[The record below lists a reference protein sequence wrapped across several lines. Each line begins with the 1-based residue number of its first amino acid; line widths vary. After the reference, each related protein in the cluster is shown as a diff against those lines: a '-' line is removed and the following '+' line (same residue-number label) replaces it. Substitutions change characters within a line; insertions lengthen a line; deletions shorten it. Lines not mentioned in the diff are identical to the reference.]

1 MSIAQVQVV
10 VDQEEIRSQINEKL
24 EETFREVMFTWDI
37 DEMAKRTCMSKS
49 FLEQEFLHD
58 PRMRLLQRQKP
69 RGKRFW
75 FYEPSLKVMHQIMD
89 EW

>member
-10 VDQEEIRSQINEKL
+10 VDQEEIRSQINERL
-24 EETFREVMFTWDI
+24 DETFREVLFTWDI
-37 DEMAKRTCMSKS
+37 KEMTKRTCMSES

-58 PRMRLLQRQKP
+58 RRMRLLQRQKP

-75 FYEPSLKVMHQIMD
+75 FYEPSLKVMKEIMD